1 MKITS
6 SWLKDHLKTSA
17 GIEKIVSTLN
27 NIGLEVESVGTTD
40 KDNLLLVAKIIKA
53 EKHPNADKLKLCDVD
68 IGSGKILTVVC
79 GAPNA
84 RDGLLTVYAGP
95 GAIIP
100 KNQLKIKIANIRG
113 VDSYGMLCS
122 ESELGLSVESEG
134 IIELDSKK
142 FKVGNSYF
150 KNNSE
155 PVIDISITP
164 NRSDCLG
171 VRGIARDLSTAGLGK
186 LIDLEEIK
194 LKTNIKNPFKVIID
208 SNSGCSS
215 FTHCYIKGIKNIESP
230 KWLKNK
236 LISIGMNPI
245 SAVVDIT
252 NYIMVDLNRPLHAY
266 DADKIDTKVIVRSSK
281 KGEKFLALDNNTYTL
296 QDGACLITNEKEI
309 LGLGGVIGGESS
321 SISLDTKNIFLES
334 ALFDSVKISKI
345 AKKLGIN
352 SDAKFRFERGVDPNI
367 MEYGL
372 KLAAK
377 IINKLCGG
385 KISNLTISGESNF
398 KNKQIKFNSDQYEKI
413 IGSKISSTEIK
424 KILDNLGFKFKE
436 SKNAYT
442 INIPTWRPDINEEV
456 DIVEEL
462 IRIRGYDKIQLIKP
476 EVDSSKD
483 ILTGKQKL
491 HRFAQRSIANKGFME
506 TITYSF
512 TNSKIDSLFGL
523 HVKKLLIANPIS
535 NDLDTLR
542 SSIFSNLLIHIKN
555 NIHRNFED
563 QKIFEYGP
571 VFFGSEPG
579 EQITVIGG
587 IQIGKIYRKNWLEKD
602 KDVDVFEIKDC
613 VYKTLIELG
622 IHEQDLTVI
631 QESESYYHPGRS
643 GKFYLNSNKQSPVAN
658 FGEINPKITKEL
670 DIKNG
675 PIFGF
680 QIFLN
685 NIPIINKQ
693 NTEKKIKYVVSNF
706 QKIERDFAFIVNK
719 KFEAEKI
726 VNILLNVDKKLIKK
740 IRIFD
745 VFQGG
750 NIEKNKKSIAL
761 NLLIQSQEKTLNDKE
776 IDELSDKIIQTMQNS
791 FDATLRS

>member
-1 MKITS
+1 MKVTS

-17 GIEKIVSTLN
+17 NIEKIVSTLN
-27 NIGLEVESVGTTD
+27 NIGLEVESVESAD
-40 KDNLLLVAKIIKA
+40 KNNFFLVAKIIKA

-68 IGSGKILTVVC
+68 IGSGKILKVVC
-79 GAPNA
+79 GASNA

-100 KNQLKIKIANIRG
+100 KNQLKIKVTNIRG

-122 ESELGLSVESEG
+122 ESELGLSDESLG
-134 IIELDSKK
+134 ITELDSKK
-142 FKVGNSYF
+142 FKVGTSYF

-155 PVIDISITP
+155 PAIDISITP

-194 LKTNIKNPFKVIID
+194 LKINIKNPFKVTIN

-215 FTHCYIKGIKNIESP
+215 FAHCYIEGIKNTESP
-230 KWLKNK
+230 KWLKDK

-252 NYIMVDLNRPLHAY
+252 NYIMLDLNRPLHAY
-266 DADKIDTKVIVRSSK
+266 DADKIDKKVIVRGSK
-281 KGEKFLALDNNTYTL
+281 KGEKFLALDDNTYSL
-296 QDGACLITNEKEI
+296 EDGACVITNEKKI

-334 ALFDSVKISKI
+334 ALFDPVKISKI

-352 SDAKFRFERGVDPNI
+352 SDAKFRFERGVNPND

-398 KNKQIKFNSDQYEKI
+398 KNKQIKFNSDQFEKI
-413 IGSKISSTEIK
+413 IGSKISSAEIK
-424 KILDNLGFKFKE
+424 KIFDNLGFKFKE

-523 HVKKLLIANPIS
+523 HSKDLLIANPI
-535 NDLDTLR
+535 
-542 SSIFSNLLIHIKN
+542 
-555 NIHRNFED
+555 
-563 QKIFEYGP
+563 
-571 VFFGSEPG
+571 
-579 EQITVIGG
+579 
-587 IQIGKIYRKNWLEKD
+587 
-602 KDVDVFEIKDC
+602 
-613 VYKTLIELG
+613 
-622 IHEQDLTVI
+622 
-631 QESESYYHPGRS
+631 
-643 GKFYLNSNKQSPVAN
+643 
-658 FGEINPKITKEL
+658 
-670 DIKNG
+670 
-675 PIFGF
+675 
-680 QIFLN
+680 
-685 NIPIINKQ
+685 
-693 NTEKKIKYVVSNF
+693 
-706 QKIERDFAFIVNK
+706 
-719 KFEAEKI
+719 
-726 VNILLNVDKKLIKK
+726 
-740 IRIFD
+740 
-745 VFQGG
+745 
-750 NIEKNKKSIAL
+750 
-761 NLLIQSQEKTLNDKE
+761 
-776 IDELSDKIIQTMQNS
+776 
-791 FDATLRS
+791 